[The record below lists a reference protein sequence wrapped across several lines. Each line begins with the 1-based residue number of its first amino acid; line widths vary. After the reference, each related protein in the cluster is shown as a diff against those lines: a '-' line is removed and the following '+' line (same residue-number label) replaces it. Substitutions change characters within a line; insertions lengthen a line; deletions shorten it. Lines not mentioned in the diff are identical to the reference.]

1 MPFNKIKSQTE
12 YKNYVI
18 GGGSQEYSQWLKN
31 KATKKS
37 TKKK

>member
-18 GGGSQEYSQWLKN
+18 GGGTDTYHQFVK
-31 KATKKS
+31 KKVTKKPKP
-37 TKKK
+37 KK